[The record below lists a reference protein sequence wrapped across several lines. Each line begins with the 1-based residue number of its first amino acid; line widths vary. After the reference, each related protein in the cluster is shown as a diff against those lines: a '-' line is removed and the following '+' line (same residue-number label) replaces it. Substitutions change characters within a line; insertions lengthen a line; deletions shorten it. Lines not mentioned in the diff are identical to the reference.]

1 MSSLC
6 RGARQAGWTFDAEH
20 WAIDADIPIVGTA
33 SFESDFKLAVRELV
47 ASTELADRPAQP
59 CFYSNQVLRIVP
71 YAQPCDRTVGATRP
85 SCWRAC
91 VWPWRWHC
99 AADCRHAPWVTGCI
113 SLPSLP
119 RIPNHAYVKHT

>member
-1 MSSLC
+1 MRFSDWSSDVCSSDL
-6 RGARQAGWTFDAEH
+6 RATERYGVSPQDATLRSALSRWARQAGWTFEAEH

-85 SCWRAC
+85 S
-91 VWPWRWHC
+91 
-99 AADCRHAPWVTGCI
+99 
-113 SLPSLP
+113 
-119 RIPNHAYVKHT
+119 